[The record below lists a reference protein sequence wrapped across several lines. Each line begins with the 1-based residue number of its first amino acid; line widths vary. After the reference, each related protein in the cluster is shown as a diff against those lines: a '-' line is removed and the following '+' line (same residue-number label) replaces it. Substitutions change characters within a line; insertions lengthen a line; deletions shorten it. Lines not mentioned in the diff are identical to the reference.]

1 MSYQVLA
8 RKWRPRSFREMIGQT
23 HVLKALINALDNQR
37 LHHAYLFTGTRGV
50 GKTTIARIIAKCVN
64 CEIGITSTP
73 CGTCSVCR
81 EIDEGR
87 FVDLIEIDAA
97 SRTKVEDTRELLDN
111 VQYAPSRGRFK
122 VYLIDEVHMLS
133 SHSFNA
139 LLKTLEEPPP
149 YVKFILA
156 TTDPQKLPATI
167 LSRCLQ
173 FSLKNMTPERVVEHL
188 THVLGVENVPFED
201 DALWLLGRAADG
213 SMRDAMSLTDQA
225 IAFGE
230 GKVLA
235 ADVRA
240 MLGTLDHGQVY
251 GVLQALLEGDARGL
265 LEAVRH
271 LAEQGPDWNGVLAE
285 MLNVLHRV
293 AVAQA
298 LPEAVDNGQGDR
310 DRVLAV
316 AQALPAED
324 VQFYYQMGLI
334 GRRDLPLAPDPRSGF
349 EMVLLRMLAFRP
361 AGGGEAPPQ
370 TLKPLGISQATVD
383 SSQGVAA
390 PIAAPVP
397 QATSMAGAAV
407 PAAGPVAG
415 GNAPASASAA
425 TVQAPVTPAQ
435 REEAPVANPAVGDN
449 APVPA
454 PASAAT
460 AQVPVAA
467 AQRQAAPAA
476 STMTAVDNSV
486 PAPAPTSS
494 APVPAAVSQREVAA
508 AASPVAS
515 TDSPAT
521 RAAPAPSPAAVD
533 DPSLP
538 WNSSAAPLQN
548 EPEAYDEP
556 LLETEAEQPMLTPM
570 PAPTPACVVPP
581 APEREEA
588 PEDEGD
594 AIDSAAPHL
603 QAIPDD
609 FGPAGMDRDD
619 EPPLDEDYYPADI
632 DASGYS
638 FLDDLA
644 SATPEP
650 VAAPEPLPASQPAS
664 GLALQWLELFPKLPI
679 SGLTASIAANCS
691 LIAVRGDEWLLH
703 LDPAQSAL
711 FNATQQRRL
720 NDALNQYHGRTIG
733 LKIELVRPE
742 QETPAQASSRR
753 RVERQHDA
761 EASIQADPFIQQ
773 MMQKF
778 GATVRNDTIEPV
790 DVPVSQNG

>member
-8 RKWRPRSFREMIGQT
+8 RKWRPRSFREMVGQT
-23 HVLKALINALDNQR
+23 HVLKALINALDSQR

-50 GKTTIARIIAKCVN
+50 GKTTIARIIAKCLN
-64 CEIGITSTP
+64 CETGITSTP

-230 GKVLA
+230 GKVMA

-251 GVLQALLEGDARGL
+251 DVLHALINGDAKAL

-271 LAEQGPDWNGVLAE
+271 LAEQGPDWNGVLSE
-285 MLNVLHRV
+285 ILNVLHRV
-293 AVAQA
+293 AIAQA
-298 LPEAVDNGQGDR
+298 LPDGVDNGHGDR
-310 DRVLAV
+310 DRVLAL

-334 GRRDLPLAPDPRSGF
+334 GRRDLPLAPDPRGGF

-361 AGGGEAPPQ
+361 ADSADAPRQP
-370 TLKPLGISQATVD
+370 LKPVGISQATVD
-383 SSQGVAA
+383 SAQSV
-390 PIAAPVP
+390 
-397 QATSMAGAAV
+397 AGAAV
-407 PAAGPVAG
+407 A
-415 GNAPASASAA
+415 
-425 TVQAPVTPAQ
+425 APVSVAA
-435 REEAPVANPAVGDN
+435 APVA
-449 APVPA
+449 APV
-454 PASAAT
+454 
-460 AQVPVAA
+460 VE
-467 AQRQAAPAA
+467 AAPA
-476 STMTAVDNSV
+476 V
-486 PAPAPTSS
+486 APVVAP
-494 APVPAAVSQREVAA
+494 APVPAAPVVPVPQPVVETPAQAAPVAA
-508 AASPVAS
+508 EEV
-515 TDSPAT
+515 
-521 RAAPAPSPAAVD
+521 VD
-533 DPSLP
+533 LP
-538 WNSSAAPLQN
+538 WNDPV
-548 EPEAYDEP
+548 EPVVVQQPAVEP
-556 LLETEAEQPMLTPM
+556 MLETAAEQPELTPM
-570 PAPTPACVVPP
+570 PTPTPDSVVPD
-581 APEREEA
+581 APEWVSA
-588 PEDEGD
+588 PVPEPSVAEVD
-594 AIDSAAPHL
+594 AATPGIDL
-603 QAIPDD
+603 
-609 FGPAGMDRDD
+609 DD
-619 EPPLDEDYYPADI
+619 EPPLDEDYIEPDMDSA
-632 DASGYS
+632 YS
-638 FLDDLA
+638 YLDELA
-644 SATPEP
+644 SEHTADPEP
-650 VAAPEPLPASQPAS
+650 EPEPLPAAQPAT
-664 GLALQWLELFPKLPI
+664 GLALEWLELFPKLPI
-679 SGLTASIAANCS
+679 SGMTASIAANCT
-691 LIAVRGDEWLLH
+691 LIAAEGDNWLLH
-703 LDPAQSAL
+703 LDPAHSAL

-720 NDALNQYHGRTIG
+720 NDALNQYHQRT
-733 LKIELVRPE
+733 LTVSIELIKPE
-742 QETPAQASSRR
+742 QETPAQAASRR
-753 RVERQHDA
+753 RANRQREA
-761 EASIQADPFIQQ
+761 EESIHGDPFIQQ
-773 MMQKF
+773 MVREF
-778 GATVRNDTIEPV
+778 GAVVRHDTIEPV
-790 DVPVSQNG
+790 EALVSQG